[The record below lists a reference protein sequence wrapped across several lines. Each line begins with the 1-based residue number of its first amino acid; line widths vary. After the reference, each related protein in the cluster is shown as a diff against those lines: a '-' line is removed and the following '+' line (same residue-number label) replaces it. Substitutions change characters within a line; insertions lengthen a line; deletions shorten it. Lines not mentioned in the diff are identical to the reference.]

1 MINLGGNIL
10 TEVVIVSALRSAVGK
25 FGGAFKNVSAVDLG
39 AKVLKESYE
48 RLNLDPKE
56 FDEVILGNVLSGGLG
71 QNVARQISMHA
82 GLPKEVPAFSVNQV
96 CGSGAKTVMLGV
108 QSIMAGDNE
117 VVAVGGAEN
126 MSQSPY
132 VLRDYRWGGRMGHG
146 ETIDTLINDGLSD
159 AFYKYHMGITA
170 ENISEKFGISRET
183 QDEFA
188 CQSQH
193 RAEAAIK
200 AGKFKDEIVPIS
212 VPQRKGDDLIVD
224 QDEGPRFGQ
233 TMESLQ
239 KLRPAF
245 KKDGGTVTAG
255 NSSGINDA
263 AAILILM
270 SKEKA
275 EKLGLKPLATVV
287 SYATAGVD
295 PRIMGT
301 GPIPATRKALKKANL
316 TVADLDLIESNEA
329 FAAEAVCVNQELG
342 LNTDIVNVNGGAI
355 ALGHPIGASGARIIV
370 TLLHEMEKRNVKTG
384 LATLCIGGGQGNSII
399 VKR

>member
-1 MINLGGNIL
+1 
-10 TEVVIVSALRSAVGK
+10 
-25 FGGAFKNVSAVDLG
+25 
-39 AKVLKESYE
+39 
-48 RLNLDPKE
+48 
-56 FDEVILGNVLSGGLG
+56 
-71 QNVARQISMHA
+71 
-82 GLPKEVPAFSVNQV
+82 
-96 CGSGAKTVMLGV
+96 
-108 QSIMAGDNE
+108 
-117 VVAVGGAEN
+117 
-126 MSQSPY
+126 
-132 VLRDYRWGGRMGHG
+132 
-146 ETIDTLINDGLSD
+146 
-159 AFYKYHMGITA
+159 
-170 ENISEKFGISRET
+170 
-183 QDEFA
+183 

-275 EKLGLKPLATVV
+275 EKLGLKPLATVE

-301 GPIPATRKALKKANL
+301 GPIQAKRKALKKDNL
-316 TVADLDLIESNEA
+316 T
-329 FAAEAVCVNQELG
+329 
-342 LNTDIVNVNGGAI
+342 
-355 ALGHPIGASGARIIV
+355 
-370 TLLHEMEKRNVKTG
+370 
-384 LATLCIGGGQGNSII
+384 
-399 VKR
+399 